1 MLNPNRFFDPE
12 PGVRQIAGELY
23 AAVKD
28 LPLISPHGHVGPRIL
43 AENMPFPDPVEMFI
57 IPDHYIFRMLF
68 SQGIS
73 LNALGI
79 PHRDGV
85 VYETDYRKIWG
96 LFADNFWLFAGT
108 PSGIWLE
115 YEFSELFGIDQ
126 KLNSDTADKIYDQ
139 IRERLAS
146 PDYLP
151 RSLFERF
158 NLEMLTTTDAPW
170 DNLKYHRQI
179 RESGWKGNVVPCLR
193 PDGVTNLNAPGWK
206 KNIDSLAEITGIW
219 INNYT
224 QFIRA
229 LEKQRE
235 FFKSVGAISTDHA
248 AEEAYTNRLSEQEA
262 NRLFQ
267 QALQGKV
274 NPDAARQFTAHM
286 LMEMARM
293 SCEDGL
299 IMHLHV
305 GALRNHDPKLY
316 TVYGPDKGADIPIA
330 AEFTRNLKPLL
341 NAYGSHPNFK
351 LVVFTLDESTYAREL
366 APLAG
371 YYPAMRLGPA
381 WWFYDSIQGMI
392 RFRERVLETA
402 GVANLVG
409 FIDDTR
415 AFPSIPARHDLAR
428 RIDSN
433 YLAGLVAR
441 HIITTEEAHT
451 MNYALAYGL
460 SKKFY
465 QLKV

>member
-12 PGVRQIAGELY
+12 PGVRQIAVELY
-23 AAVKD
+23 TAVKG
-28 LPLISPHGHVGPRIL
+28 LPLISPHGHVDPRIL
-43 AENMPFPDPVEMFI
+43 AENTPFPDPVEMFI

-85 VYETDYRKIWG
+85 VYETDYRKIWRI
-96 LFADNFWLFAGT
+96 FAENFWLFAGT

-126 KLNSDTADKIYDQ
+126 KLNSNTADKIYDQ
-139 IRERLAS
+139 IREKLTS

-170 DNLKYHRQI
+170 DNLKYHRQL
-179 RESGWKGNVVPCLR
+179 RESGWIGNVNPCLR
-193 PDGVTNLNAPGWK
+193 PDGVTNLYAADWK

-219 INNYT
+219 INNYS

-235 FFKSVGAISTDHA
+235 FFKSMGAISTDHA

-262 NRLFQ
+262 DRLFQ

-274 NPDAARQFTAHM
+274 TPDDARQFTGQM

-305 GALRNHDPKLY
+305 GALRNHDPKLF

-330 AEFTRNLKPLL
+330 SEFTRNLKPLL

-351 LVVFTLDESTYAREL
+351 LVVFTLDESTYSREL

-371 YYPAMRLGPA
+371 YYPALRLGPA
-381 WWFYDSIQGMI
+381 WWFHDSIQGMI

-441 HIITTEEAHT
+441 HIITLEEARS

>member
-12 PGVRQIAGELY
+12 PGVRKIAGELF
-23 AAVKD
+23 AEVKD
-28 LPLISPHGHVGPRIL
+28 LPLISPHGHVDPRIL
-43 AENMPFPDPVEMFI
+43 AENTPFPDPVEMFI
-57 IPDHYIFRMLF
+57 IPDHYIFRMLY
-68 SQGIS
+68 SQGIA
-73 LNALGI
+73 LGTLGI
-79 PHRDGV
+79 PRLDGV
-85 VYETDYRKIWG
+85 VTETDYRKIWRI
-96 LFADNFWLFAGT
+96 FAENFWLFAGT
-108 PSGIWLE
+108 PSGIWLAH
-115 YEFSELFGIDQ
+115 EFSELFGIDQ
-126 KLNSDTADKIYDQ
+126 QLNGATADQIYDR
-139 IRERLAS
+139 IREQLEA

-151 RSLFERF
+151 RTLFEHF
-158 NLEMLTTTDAPW
+158 NLEVLTTTDAPW
-170 DNLKYHRQI
+170 DNLKYHRQL

-193 PDGVTNLNAPGWK
+193 PDGVTNLNAPNWK

-219 INNYT
+219 INNYP

-235 FFKSVGAISTDHA
+235 FFKSMGAISTDQA
-248 AEEAYTNRLSEQEA
+248 AEEAFTGRLSEQEA
-262 NRLFQ
+262 NRIFQ

-274 NPDAARQFTAHM
+274 TPADARHFTGHM

-305 GALRNHDPKLY
+305 GALRNHDPKLFK
-316 TVYGPDKGADIPIA
+316 VYGPDKGADIPIA
-330 AEFTRNLKPLL
+330 SEFTRNLKPLL
-341 NAYGSHPNFK
+341 NTYGSHTNLK

-371 YYPAMRLGPA
+371 YYPAMRLGPS
-381 WWFYDSIQGMI
+381 WWFHDSVQGMI

-402 GVANLVG
+402 GIANLVG

-441 HIITTEEAHT
+441 HIVTMEEART

-465 QLKV
+465 QLKI